1 MKKAKTDAA
10 PKRNAGVM
18 DEMKRQAGAQ
28 KERLKQ
34 WNKDRKRKGKKMNE
48 ESVNQEA
55 LEEQSAQSA
64 PEEGAQG
71 DREAAT
77 EQEAAAGQEMEQRLA
92 EALAKCE
99 EYISLAQRVQADFD
113 NFRRRNNAVRAEAY
127 EEGKRDTVEKLL
139 PVLDNIERA
148 LAAAQDEESPL
159 RSGVELVHK
168 GLWETMQHL
177 GVEVIDRQGEVFD
190 PELEN
195 AVLQGCEDEGEPGTV
210 CAVLQKGYK
219 VGSRVVRHAM
229 VKVVAG

>member
-1 MKKAKTDAA
+1 MKKAKTHAA
-10 PKRNAGVM
+10 PKRGAGVM

-34 WNKDRKRKGKKMNE
+34 WSKDRKRKGKKMNE

-55 LEEQSAQSA
+55 LEDQAAQSA

-71 DREAAT
+71 DRET
-77 EQEAAAGQEMEQRLA
+77 TPEQEAAGQEMEQRLA
-92 EALAKCE
+92 DALAKCE
-99 EYISLAQRVQADFD
+99 EYIGLAQRVQADFD

-195 AVLQGCEDEGEPGTV
+195 AVLQGSEDEGEPGTV